1 MKIVLPIGGV
11 VSKWVDVVVAVLL
24 VEGGLGLCISV
35 SAAILV
41 MIQEV

>member
-1 MKIVLPIGGV
+1 MKIVLPILVV
-11 VSKWVDVVVAVLL
+11 VSKWVDVVTALL